1 MEYGAEFIFP
11 PNDLHNHASCVV
23 ELPDGDLFAVWY
35 SGSGEREAD
44 DVRIMGS
51 RRHSG
56 VWSEPFVVADTP
68 GFPDCNPCL
77 AVDSRGHLWLFWPT
91 ILDNHWESAL
101 LKYKISSDYSDSGR
115 PPNWYTEKV
124 LHVKPGVEFQEAV
137 RNNLEKHWLREAS
150 GRPEEEAGAILEHCR
165 RIQSMAESKLSCRL
179 GWMPRAHPLVLESGR
194 LILPLY
200 SDGFDFSIMAVTDD
214 WGEHWSFSVPIVG
227 AANIQPAL
235 ARRKD
240 GTIVAY
246 MRDNGPPPKRIMIS
260 ESADDGMSW
269 TDVSDTELPN
279 PGSGVDVVVLE
290 NGLWAL
296 VYNDTEDGRHSL
308 AVSLSDDEG
317 RTWRWTRH
325 LERDDPGPDAGSYS
339 YPSVVQ
345 TKDGVLHVTYSF
357 AVPKSR
363 LQIENNGRE
372 ICETI
377 KHAWFDVEW
386 VIHDSSS

>member
-1 MEYGAEFIFP
+1 
-11 PNDLHNHASCVV
+11 
-23 ELPDGDLFAVWY
+23 
-35 SGSGEREAD
+35 
-44 DVRIMGS
+44 
-51 RRHSG
+51 
-56 VWSEPFVVADTP
+56 
-68 GFPDCNPCL
+68 
-77 AVDSRGHLWLFWPT
+77 
-91 ILDNHWESAL
+91 
-101 LKYKISSDYSDSGR
+101 
-115 PPNWYTEKV
+115 
-124 LHVKPGVEFQEAV
+124 
-137 RNNLEKHWLREAS
+137 
-150 GRPEEEAGAILEHCR
+150 
-165 RIQSMAESKLSCRL
+165 
-179 GWMPRAHPLVLESGR
+179 MPRAHPLVLESGR

-260 ESADDGMSW
+260 ESADGGMSW

-325 LERDDPGPDAGSYS
+325 FGARR
-339 YPSVVQ
+339 
-345 TKDGVLHVTYSF
+345 
-357 AVPKSR
+357 SR
-363 LQIENNGRE
+363 ARCRFLLLSLGCANQRWCTARYLQLCGTEEQASN
-372 ICETI
+372 
-377 KHAWFDVEW
+377 
-386 VIHDSSS
+386 